1 MSNQPYTME
10 MSNQPY
16 TMEMS
21 YYEYEYNVSDY
32 LDYDGF
38 CVFHNNPNVV
48 KVIGAYIHSIFCIL
62 GLVGNSMVIVTYAFY
77 KRIKCMTDI
86 YLINVAI
93 ADLLFVLALPFIVYN
108 ELWSW
113 PMGQVACKLLRGSYS
128 VNLYSGMLLFACIST
143 DRYIAIAQARRRRWL
158 SYRSIIC
165 AIIWIFAIL
174 VSIPTFYFYQWYEP
188 SHMNHIIFDDDN
200 QTGFQ
205 RTPAYVCELKFEG
218 PAMAVRV
225 AVPITQISVGFFL
238 PLFIT
243 IFCFSGIIITLL
255 KTKNL
260 QHHREV
266 WEMLVVVAVFI
277 ICHLPYNIVLLYNT
291 VTVFQEYSCDEADML
306 EMALTVSQTIAYL
319 HCCLNPMLYALVGLN
334 FRNHFRR
341 IFRDLWCLGK
351 APRRFSRVT
360 SDFYMSS
367 TLRSM
372 DGSSNSGASFT
383 M

>member
-1 MSNQPYTME
+1 ME
-10 MSNQPY
+10 MFNQSY
-16 TMEMS
+16 STEMS
-21 YYEYEYNVSDY
+21 HYEYDYNVSDY

-38 CVFHNNPNVV
+38 CGFHNNQSVV
-48 KVIGAYIHSIFCIL
+48 KVIGPYIHSIFCIL
-62 GLVGNSMVIVTYAFY
+62 GLVGNSLVIVTYAFY

-86 YLINVAI
+86 YLINLAI

-143 DRYIAIAQARRRRWL
+143 DHYIAIAQARHSLRPRLL
-158 SYRSIIC
+158 SYSGIIC
-165 AIIWIFAIL
+165 TIVWIFAIL
-174 VSIPTFYFYQWYEP
+174 VSVPTFYFYEWYEP
-188 SHMNHIIFDDDN
+188 SHLSGIMLGNDN
-200 QTGFQ
+200 QTEIQ
-205 RTPAYVCELKFEG
+205 SWTSEYVCEIKFED
-218 PAMAVRV
+218 PDIPTAVKV

-238 PLFIT
+238 PLFIM

-255 KTKNL
+255 KAKTL
-260 QHHREV
+260 QHHRAV
-266 WEMLVVVAVFI
+266 WVMLVVVAVFI
-277 ICHLPYNIVLLYNT
+277 ICHLPYNILLLYDT
-291 VTVFQEYSCDEADML
+291 VTMFQECSCEEADTL
-306 EMALTVSQTIAYL
+306 QMALTVSQTIAYM
-319 HCCLNPMLYALVGLN
+319 HCCLNPMLYAFVGVN

-351 APRRFSRVT
+351 APHRFSRVT

-372 DGSSNSGASFT
+372 DGSSNSAASFT

>member
-1 MSNQPYTME
+1 MSLSQSLNFSTGIL
-10 MSNQPY
+10 
-16 TMEMS
+16 TGRDWKR
-21 YYEYEYNVSDY
+21 YNSRGRI
-32 LDYDGF
+32 LIF
-38 CVFHNNPNVV
+38 I
-48 KVIGAYIHSIFCIL
+48 VIGPYILSIFCIL
-62 GLVGNSMVIVTYAFY
+62 GLVGNSLVIVTYAFY

-93 ADLLFVLALPFIVYN
+93 ADLLFVLVLPFIVYN

-143 DRYIAIAQARRRRWL
+143 DRYIAIAQVRRLDLRYTRFRPHLLLL
-158 SYRSIIC
+158 SVVR
-165 AIIWIFAIL
+165 A
-174 VSIPTFYFYQWYEP
+174 
-188 SHMNHIIFDDDN
+188 
-200 QTGFQ
+200 
-205 RTPAYVCELKFEG
+205 FEG
-218 PAMAVRV
+218 PATAGRV
-225 AVPITQISVGFFL
+225 AAPITQISVGFFL

-277 ICHLPYNIVLLYNT
+277 ICHPPYNIVLLYDT
-291 VTVFQEYSCDEADML
+291 VTMFQERSCDEGETL

-319 HCCLNPMLYALVGLN
+319 HCCLNPMLYALVGVN
-334 FRNHFRR
+334 FRNQFRR

-360 SDFYMSS
+360 TDFYMSS

-372 DGSSNSGASFT
+372 DESSNSGASFT